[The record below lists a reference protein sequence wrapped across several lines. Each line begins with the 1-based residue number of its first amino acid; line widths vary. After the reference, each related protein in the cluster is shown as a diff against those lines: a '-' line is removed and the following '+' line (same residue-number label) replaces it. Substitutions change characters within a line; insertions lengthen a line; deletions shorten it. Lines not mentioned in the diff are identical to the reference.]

1 MSLNM
6 TCHRLERRILL
17 ITSPHRQASL
27 RIRPQGGFTLIELMI
42 VVAIVAIL
50 AAVAYPSYRDYVL
63 RGRVAEGT
71 AGLQTLQADMER
83 HYQNHRTY
91 ATANSVTTPCSTSRT
106 AGSFALSC
114 SGTPNA
120 AGYTLQAV
128 GDGFTFT
135 VTQRNVRA
143 TTAGPWGTCASA
155 WTLKRG
161 QTC

>member
-1 MSLNM
+1 MLSIS
-6 TCHRLERRILL
+6 TSFTRSRLGSRVQR
-17 ITSPHRQASL
+17 
-27 RIRPQGGFTLIELMI
+27 GFTLIELMI
-42 VVAIVAIL
+42 VVAIIAIL

-71 AGLQTLQADMER
+71 AGLQTLKADMER
-83 HYQNHRTY
+83 HYQNNRDY
-91 ATANSVTTPCSTSRT
+91 RDISSGAASPCTNSRT
-106 AGSFALSC
+106 VGTFTLSC
-114 SGTPNA
+114 NGTP
-120 AGYTLQAV
+120 TLTTFSVQAE

-135 VTQRNVRA
+135 VNERNVRA